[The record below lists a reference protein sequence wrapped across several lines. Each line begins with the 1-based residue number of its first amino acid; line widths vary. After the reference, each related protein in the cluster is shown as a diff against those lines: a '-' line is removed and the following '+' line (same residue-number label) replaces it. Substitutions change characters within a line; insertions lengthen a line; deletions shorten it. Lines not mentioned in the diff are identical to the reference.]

1 MQKVILLPRMSEY
14 KRCLF
19 TKRVVAINQSFVP
32 VGKNKRFP
40 ATGVLWHEGL
50 SGRNDE
56 DVSSACAKILQ
67 LPQYKNFTTWV
78 FCVDNCAG
86 QNKCWT
92 LFTMLVQLL
101 NEDNNIEK
109 VTLKYFIAGHTF
121 MMADHFHR
129 RVEKEIKCAEVLDF
143 KDFKK
148 CVIRARDAIE
158 MKIHDFKQY
167 TNGLSQGKQ
176 SKSTRP
182 SYVTWWL

>member
-1 MQKVILLPRMSEY
+1 MQKVILLQGCQNISDA
-14 KRCLF
+14 CLPKGLLLSTIF
-19 TKRVVAINQSFVP
+19 CPS
-32 VGKNKRFP
+32 GENKRFP

-56 DVSSACAKILQ
+56 DVSSAYAKILQ

-92 LFTMLVQLL
+92 LFTLVQLL

-109 VTLKYFIAGHTF
+109 VTLKCFIAGHTF

-167 TNGLSQGKQ
+167 TNGLSQDQQ